1 MSIIPQAE
9 LQQFVSNYGY
19 WGVGIVVGLES
30 MGLPL
35 PGETI
40 LVLAAIYCATS
51 GDMNIGILIAAAATG
66 AILGDNIGYYIGKQ
80 YGYGLLLKHGK
91 KIGVGESR
99 IKVGQYLFK
108 HYGGK
113 VVFFGRF
120 VALLRILAAFL
131 AGVNRMPW
139 PQFMVANAVGGVVWA
154 TVFGVGGYLF
164 GQYIFQ
170 LHGVLAPIIMVGAA
184 AAFFG
189 FGYFMHRYEKSL
201 VEVAEREIP
210 HLEAPPK

>member
-9 LQQFVSNYGY
+9 LQQFVANYGY
-19 WGVGIVVGLES
+19 LAVAGVVGLES

-40 LVLAAIYCATS
+40 LVLAAIYAATNP
-51 GDMNIGILIAAAATG
+51 DMSIGLVIAAAATG
-66 AILGDNIGYYIGKQ
+66 AIVGDNVGYWIGHR
-80 YGYGLLLKHGK
+80 YGYPLLLRHGR
-91 KIGVGESR
+91 KIGVGEPR

-139 PQFMVANAVGGVVWA
+139 GRFMVANAVGGVVWA
-154 TVFGVGGYLF
+154 CAFGFGGYYF
-164 GQYIFQ
+164 GKYVFQ
-170 LHGVLAPIIMVGAA
+170 LHGYLAPVILVGAA
-184 AAFFG
+184 IAFFG
-189 FGYFMHRYEKSL
+189 FGYFVHRYEKSL
-201 VEVAEREIP
+201 IAVAEKEIP
-210 HLEAPPK
+210 RLEAPD

>member
-66 AILGDNIGYYIGKQ
+66 AILGDNIGYYSGKQ
-80 YGYGLLLKHGK
+80 YGSGLLLKHQTSLLSA
-91 KIGVGESR
+91 SR
-99 IKVGQYLFK
+99 VRVNQELTW
-108 HYGGK
+108 
-113 VVFFGRF
+113 
-120 VALLRILAAFL
+120 FL
-131 AGVNRMPW
+131 
-139 PQFMVANAVGGVVWA
+139 
-154 TVFGVGGYLF
+154 
-164 GQYIFQ
+164 
-170 LHGVLAPIIMVGAA
+170 
-184 AAFFG
+184 
-189 FGYFMHRYEKSL
+189 YF
-201 VEVAEREIP
+201 
-210 HLEAPPK
+210 